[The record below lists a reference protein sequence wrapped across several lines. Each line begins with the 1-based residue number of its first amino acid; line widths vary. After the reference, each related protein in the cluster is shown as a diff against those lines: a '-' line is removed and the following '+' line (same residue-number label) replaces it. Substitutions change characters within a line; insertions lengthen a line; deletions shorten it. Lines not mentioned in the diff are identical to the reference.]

1 MSEKTGEEML
11 KQMME
16 LEPSKLD
23 ENTQK
28 LFYKIMEIID
38 ERDKL
43 KLKQKKIIFYLD
55 SLISNELDLTRV
67 HKHYSY
73 LHEYQEIL
81 SNCLKIIA
89 DDETEE

>member
-28 LFYKIMEIID
+28 LFYKVMEIID

-43 KLKQKKIIFYLD
+43 KLIQKKIILYLD
-55 SLISNELDLTRV
+55 GLVRNELDLTVV

-73 LHEYQEIL
+73 LCEYQEIL